1 MGLTTCGKT
10 RQAKNIAEHF
20 GMTYISRSQILL
32 SELRFE
38 NNSADHFWLESVGKD
53 LNIIRDMNELDR
65 YVDNLLL
72 RKALNEN
79 NLVFD
84 SWIIPWLYSDLDAI
98 RVYLKPSLEF
108 GATLAYTSKTSKC
121 ISEDDLKELITI
133 KDEESRA
140 RFLKLY
146 GFDIYETSIFDM
158 VFDNTL
164 LEKQQTSEI
173 LIQRIIEILCSRL
186 SPECAACP

>member
-1 MGLTTCGKT
+1 M
-10 RQAKNIAEHF
+10 
-20 GMTYISRSQILL
+20 
-32 SELRFE
+32 
-38 NNSADHFWLESVGKD
+38 
-53 LNIIRDMNELDR
+53 
-65 YVDNLLL
+65 
-72 RKALNEN
+72 
-79 NLVFD
+79 
-84 SWIIPWLYSDLDAI
+84 
-98 RVYLKPSLEF
+98 
-108 GATLAYTSKTSKC
+108 
-121 ISEDDLKELITI
+121 KELITI